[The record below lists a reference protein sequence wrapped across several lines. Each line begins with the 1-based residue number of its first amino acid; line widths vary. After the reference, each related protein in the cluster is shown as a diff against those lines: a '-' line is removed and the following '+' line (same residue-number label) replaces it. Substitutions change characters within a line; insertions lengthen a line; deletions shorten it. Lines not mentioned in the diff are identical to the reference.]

1 MEIRNRKNIIIIH
14 IFCVLVLSVLLSGCV
29 ERIHLKE
36 TAKTSREKRTL
47 EFVDGTWNGD
57 FLEKAK
63 QLLHVK
69 SRCN

>member
-47 EFVDGTWNGD
+47 E
-57 FLEKAK
+57 
-63 QLLHVK
+63 
-69 SRCN
+69 